1 MGDLGP
7 RVAVAAVGI
16 PAILA
21 LLYFGGWVLGVP
33 LAVMAALGSGEVY
46 ALSGS
51 RGVRPFRGLGAAVAG
66 ALVLLAV
73 ARPDF
78 ASAAPWALGLLGGL
92 MAAGLTLAL
101 GRRGPEGS
109 PLSSVSVTLFGAA
122 YCGLVLAFVPLL
134 HALPV
139 RLGWGGPEPTEWAG
153 MLIVAL
159 PLSTTWIGDAAA
171 YFAGTTWGRAKLFPE
186 VSPNKSWVGAW
197 AGVLGSAAAAVGWF
211 LLARSVLPGI
221 PLRHFGVVVVGG
233 ALLGVGA
240 VVGDLAESL
249 LKREAGVK
257 DAGSLFPGHGGV
269 LDRLDAL
276 AVTLPLAYLLL
287 MAAEVLA

>member
-1 MGDLGP
+1 MGDLGR

-21 LLYFGGWVLGVP
+21 LLHFGGWVLGVP
-33 LAVMAALGSGEVY
+33 LAVIAALGAGEVY
-46 ALSGS
+46 ALSES

-66 ALVLLAV
+66 ALVLCAV

-78 ASAAPWALGLLGGL
+78 TSVAPWALGLLGGL
-92 MAAGLTLAL
+92 IATGLTLAL

-122 YCGLVLAFVPLL
+122 YCGVLLAFVPLL
-134 HALPV
+134 HALPT
-139 RLGWGGPEPTEWAG
+139 RLGWGGLEPVTWAG
-153 MLIVAL
+153 MLVVVL

-171 YFAGTTWGRAKLFPE
+171 YFAGTAWGRAKLFPT
-186 VSPNKSWVGAW
+186 VSPNKSWVGAG
-197 AGVLGSAAAAVGWF
+197 AGILGSSAAAVGWF
-211 LLARSVLPGI
+211 LLARSVLPGM
-221 PLRHFGVVVVGG
+221 PPTPMGLVVVGG

-240 VVGDLAESL
+240 IVGDLTESL

-257 DAGSLFPGHGGV
+257 DSGSLFPGHGGI

-276 AVTLPLAYLLL
+276 AATIPLAYGLL
-287 MAAEVLA
+287 MAAEVFA

>member
-21 LLYFGGWVLGVP
+21 LLYSGGWVLGVP
-33 LAVMAALGSGEVY
+33 LAVLAALGTGEVY
-46 ALSGS
+46 ALSES
-51 RGVRPFRGLGAAVAG
+51 RGVHPFRGLGAAVAG
-66 ALVLLAV
+66 AVVLVAV
-73 ARPDF
+73 ARSDF
-78 ASAAPWALGLLGGL
+78 ASAAPWVLGLLGGL
-92 MAAGLTLAL
+92 MAVGLTSAL

-134 HALPV
+134 HALPS
-139 RLGWGGPEPTEWAG
+139 RLEWGGLQPTAWAG
-153 MLIVAL
+153 MLIVVL
-159 PLSTTWIGDAAA
+159 PLATTWIGDAAA
-171 YFAGTTWGRAKLFPE
+171 YFAGTAWGRAKLFPT

-197 AGVLGSAAAAVGWF
+197 AGILGSAAAAVGWF
-211 LLARSVLPGI
+211 LLTRSVLPDT
-221 PLRHFGVVVVGG
+221 PSVNLAVVALGG
-233 ALLGVGA
+233 AVLGVGA
-240 VVGDLAESL
+240 IVGDLVESL

-257 DAGSLFPGHGGV
+257 DSGSLFPGHGGV

-276 AVTLPLAYLLL
+276 AVTLPLAYVLL

>member
-33 LAVMAALGSGEVY
+33 LAGIAALGTSEVY
-46 ALSGS
+46 ALSESG
-51 RGVRPFRGLGAAVAG
+51 RARPFRVLGAAVAG

-92 MAAGLTLAL
+92 MAVGLVLAL

-134 HALPV
+134 HALPA
-139 RLGWGGPEPTEWAG
+139 RLGWGGPQPTAWAG
-153 MLIVAL
+153 MLIVVL

-171 YFAGTTWGRAKLFPE
+171 YFAGTAWGRAKLFPD

-197 AGVLGSAAAAVGWF
+197 AGILGSAAAAGGWF
-211 LLARSVLPGI
+211 LVARSVLPGI
-221 PLRHFGVVVVGG
+221 PLRQFGVVVAGG

-240 VVGDLAESL
+240 IVGDLAESL

-257 DAGSLFPGHGGV
+257 DSGSLFPGHGGV

-276 AVTLPLAYLLL
+276 TVTLPLAYLLL
-287 MAAEVLA
+287 MAAEAFA

>member
-21 LLYFGGWVLGVP
+21 LLYFGGWILGVP
-33 LAVMAALGSGEVY
+33 LAVMAALGTGEVY
-46 ALSGS
+46 ALSESG
-51 RGVRPFRGLGAAVAG
+51 GARPFRGLGAAVAG

-92 MAAGLTLAL
+92 MTAGLTLAL

-122 YCGLVLAFVPLL
+122 YCGLVFAFVPLL
-134 HALPV
+134 HALPL
-139 RLGWGGPEPTEWAG
+139 RLGWGGSEPTAWAG
-153 MLIVAL
+153 MLIVVL
-159 PLSTTWIGDAAA
+159 PLATTWIGDAAA
-171 YFAGTTWGRAKLFPE
+171 YFAGTAWGRAKLFPT

-197 AGVLGSAAAAVGWF
+197 AGVLASAAAAVGWF

-221 PLRHFGVVVVGG
+221 PLRSIGLVVVGG

-240 VVGDLAESL
+240 IVGDLVESL

-257 DAGSLFPGHGGV
+257 DSGSLFPGHGGV

-287 MAAEVLA
+287 MAAEVFA